1 MKQTIIFPKF
11 SAVLILAG
19 LVTLSSCKKDNNSTA
34 TSDSAQVTEAV
45 QSDAVAEDQ
54 FNDVFN
60 ITMGLQA
67 SDAGEDV
74 GIGSGAG
81 VIYRPTGPDG
91 TLSPDSMSRCFT
103 VTVSPKTRGVFP
115 KTAVLDF
122 GTGCLGKDGK
132 MRSGKITS
140 VYTGPMFVSGSSV
153 TTTFDNYN
161 VDSFKVEGTHTIQNK
176 STANKFSWS
185 ATVAGGKITNTQNNF
200 WRKWDGTRDHE
211 QVTGNSTPLN
221 LLDDSF
227 SITGNAT
234 GSNSNNNSWTSTIT
248 QPLIRKFT
256 CRWIDSGKVQITRN
270 ANPDAATID
279 FGDGTC
285 DAKATI
291 TYKGVVYNISLR

>member
-1 MKQTIIFPKF
+1 MKQITSFPKF
-11 SAVLILAG
+11 ASALILAG
-19 LVTLSSCKKDNNSTA
+19 LVTLSSCKKDNNSTT

-81 VIYRPTGPDG
+81 VIYRPASPDG
-91 TLSPDSMSRCFT
+91 TLSPDSTSRCFT

-115 KTAVLDF
+115 KTATIDF

-132 MRSGKITS
+132 MRSGKIIS
-140 VYTGPMFVSGSSV
+140 VYTGPVFVSGNSV

-161 VDSFKVEGTHTIQNK
+161 VDSFKIEGTHTIQNK

-185 ATVAGGKITNTQNNF
+185 VTVAGGKITNTQNNF

-211 QVTGNSTPLN
+211 QVSGNDTPLN

-227 SITGNAT
+227 SITGGAT

-270 ANPDAATID
+270 SNPDAATLD

-285 DAKATI
+285 DAKAAI